1 MTSHVL
7 VVDDETDL
15 EILVTQKFRR
25 EIRQGNLHFFF
36 ADNGKRALEILAE
49 HPEIEV
55 VLTDINM
62 PEMDG
67 LAVLERI
74 EGLNEKL
81 KAIVISAYGD
91 MENIR
96 AAMNRGAHDFLTKPI
111 DFEDLKITL
120 HKTLDAVAQLKEMA
134 QAQIEKQEARE
145 LALENEKKALEAQR
159 RLVEQLKKQDRLK
172 DEFLANTSHEL
183 RTPLNGIIGIVDSLL
198 DGVAGP
204 LSETAVEN
212 LEMVVAGGRRLAS
225 LVDDILDFSRMK
237 SGEVRLN
244 AGPVDLG
251 AAAETV
257 VGLTR
262 PLMKN
267 DKVKLIN
274 AIQPGSLFVKAD
286 PNRLQQIL
294 HNLIGNAV
302 KFTEEG
308 QITLDGERLNGT
320 TAISV
325 SDSGIGIPNDKL
337 TDIFNMF
344 EQVEQSSTRTHG
356 GTGLGLAITKSLVEA
371 HGGTITVES
380 ELNKGSQFSFTLPS
394 TDERPETGT
403 QKTPDRAQKEP
414 AARDPERTNI
424 DQFTHDL
431 LQTKEHRI
439 LVVDD
444 EPINQKVLAN
454 HLGLQ
459 GYEVVPALNGIDALN
474 ALEKQRFDLVVLD
487 VMMPEM
493 SGYEVCE
500 RLRESFNMFELP
512 VLMLTAKNQIGDFV
526 RGLEAG
532 ANDYLTKPFDK
543 RELLARVRT
552 MISLREAVAAALTRA
567 AELEQEKTRVAKLR
581 GDAEGLAREADEA
594 RRISREKED
603 LLATMSHE
611 IRTPLNAIIGY
622 SEILHEDMEMEEQ
635 KEFVPDVLKIQSSAK
650 HLLALINN
658 ILDLSKIER
667 GKMELFYEDCR
678 PTELSDA
685 LLYTIQP
692 MIARNNNEL
701 EIDVHENMET
711 FRTDTMKLHQ
721 ILLNL
726 LSNAA
731 KFTRR
736 GKIKLEMS
744 RLEEEPGKMSFTV
757 SDTGIGMTKD
767 QVGNLFQAYGQA
779 DCSTSKHY
787 GGTGLGLVI
796 TKKLVEMMGGAIHV
810 ESELGWGTR
819 FTVVLPFTPA

>member
-394 TDERPETGT
+394 TDERPDTGT
-403 QKTPDRAQKEP
+403 LKTPGRAQKEP

-744 RLEEEPGKMSFTV
+744 RLEEEPGKMRFTV

>member
-394 TDERPETGT
+394 TDERPDTGT
-403 QKTPDRAQKEP
+403 LKTPGRAQKEP

-692 MIARNNNEL
+692 MIARNNNQL

-744 RLEEEPGKMSFTV
+744 RLEEEPGKMRFTV